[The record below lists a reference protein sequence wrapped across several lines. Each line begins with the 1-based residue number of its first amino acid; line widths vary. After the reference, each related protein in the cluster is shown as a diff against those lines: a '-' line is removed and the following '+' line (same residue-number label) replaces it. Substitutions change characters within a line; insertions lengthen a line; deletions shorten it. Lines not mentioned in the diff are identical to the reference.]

1 MPQLRVLLGY
11 QQGQIFSLAGGSL
24 SIGRDPDTNVMLHP
38 ESAGSRRHA
47 EIFPKDGGWFL
58 RDLGSVNGTRLNGN
72 RVAEAPI
79 ADKDEVVIGDNVF
92 VFEDEDAVVSAIAE
106 AASRAL
112 PAESRGVV
120 HRPAVQELVEQVRGR
135 VAALARKIGENGI
148 VVGDVLAALISRGH
162 VVLGGMG
169 GATDAAFV
177 RSLAGMFDL
186 KCERVRFTPDV
197 TERDLFGVEGAGR
210 LVQGPIFAQIFF
222 AEEFNCA
229 PDGPQTVLI
238 EAMEEYS
245 IAAEG
250 MKFALEPLFF
260 VMATQGGVG
269 EAGVRA
275 LSAERI
281 DRFMFSIS
289 TQGASVPPDA
299 ASEKIFSAR
308 EILELQKTVLD
319 LPMSDHLVKFAIR
332 LVRATRPADAGAP
345 DFIRKY
351 VSSGAGPRGA
361 HALILGA
368 KARAIIAGRSLVT
381 ADDIRATAC
390 CALAHRVFG
399 NAAALREGA
408 NGEAIVRRLVA
419 AVGEP

>member
-11 QQGQIFSLAGGSL
+11 QQGQIFSLARGPL
-24 SIGRDPDTNVMLHP
+24 SIGRDPDANVMLHP

-47 EIFPKDGGWFL
+47 EIFSKDSGWFL

-79 ADKDEVVIGDNVF
+79 ADKDEVLIGDNVF

-120 HRPAVQELVEQVRGR
+120 HRPPVRELVEQVSGR
-135 VAALARKIGENGI
+135 VAALGEHGG
-148 VVGDVLAALISRGH
+148 VVGDVLGALISRGH

-169 GATDAAFV
+169 GVADAAFV

-186 KCERVRFTPDV
+186 KYERVRFTPSV
-197 TERDLFGVEGAGR
+197 TERDLFGVEGGAGAGR
-210 LVQGPIFAQIFF
+210 LVQGPVFTQMFF

-229 PDGPQTVLI
+229 PDGTQAVLNG
-238 EAMEEYS
+238 AMEEYS

-250 MKFALEPLFF
+250 MRFALEPLFF
-260 VMATQGGVG
+260 VVATQGGVG

-275 LSAERI
+275 LSAERL

-289 TQGASVPPDA
+289 TRGAGVPPDVA
-299 ASEKIFSAR
+299 PEKIVSTR
-308 EILELQKTVLD
+308 EILELQKTVRD
-319 LPMSDHLVKFAIR
+319 LPMSDHLLKFAIR
-332 LVRATRPADAGAP
+332 IVRATRPADAGAP

-351 VSSGAGPRGA
+351 ASSGAGPRGA
-361 HALILGA
+361 HALVLGA
-368 KARAIIAGRSLVT
+368 KARAILAGRALVT
-381 ADDIRATAC
+381 ADDIRGAAR
-390 CALAHRVFG
+390 CALAHRVVG

-408 NGEAIVRRLVA
+408 NGESIVRRLVA
-419 AVGEP
+419 GIGEP